1 MNPGN
6 EAWLPVLHAERG
18 GRQYTAL
25 YSNTPRAHERGKTHD
40 WVVIYYRAG
49 GEPESQCTVITSEGA
64 LEGRHRPRTQAE
76 ARDTTNYAVR
86 VVSPGVKRTVAIVL
100 LVLLLAAVGRRV
112 GVPEPACRP
121 QPIMACC
128 ATSMAGGPR
137 VLHLNRVPHRR
148 RKGGREPTS
157 MQLRGPHSGGLSGTV
172 RRFLHLRQRFTD
184 PDRRFEWALGSV
196 ATVLPSARI
205 HPAHN
210 TAAARVIDS
219 PLVSDVFARPAARA
233 GVGSSQQAHRRSIMR
248 MAVLVLMFFVLVA
261 SSGAAL
267 ACSQC
272 ECGSPTPP
280 GYLLD
285 TAYQRFSYGL
295 EDRYLSKENAL
306 AEAPGHEEQW
316 EHRISGLLYYRPSER
331 IGMQLRVPYVFKTN
345 EESVTGESPVR
356 NHADGFGDVAVRAR
370 LEVARFVGTTSP
382 PRTLALIAD
391 ATAPTGSNNLRDD
404 SGERLEAHLQ
414 PGTGAWTGTGGA
426 AFDIARLG
434 SALSAS
440 VLYRVNGTNSYGYH
454 YGNTLL
460 LNAGYARTLSHAW
473 EAALELNARS
483 AKRT

>member
-1 MNPGN
+1 MRLAGL
-6 EAWLPVLHAERG
+6 ALMVL
-18 GRQYTAL
+18 AL
-25 YSNTPRAHERGKTHD
+25 
-40 WVVIYYRAG
+40 
-49 GEPESQCTVITSEGA
+49 
-64 LEGRHRPRTQAE
+64 
-76 ARDTTNYAVR
+76 
-86 VVSPGVKRTVAIVL
+86 VVSSGV
-100 LVLLLAAVGRRV
+100 
-112 GVPEPACRP
+112 
-121 QPIMACC
+121 
-128 ATSMAGGPR
+128 
-137 VLHLNRVPHRR
+137 
-148 RKGGREPTS
+148 
-157 MQLRGPHSGGLSGTV
+157 
-172 RRFLHLRQRFTD
+172 
-184 PDRRFEWALGSV
+184 
-196 ATVLPSARI
+196 
-205 HPAHN
+205 
-210 TAAARVIDS
+210 
-219 PLVSDVFARPAARA
+219 
-233 GVGSSQQAHRRSIMR
+233 
-248 MAVLVLMFFVLVA
+248 
-261 SSGAAL
+261 AL

-306 AEAPGHEEQW
+306 AEQPGHEEQW

-331 IGMQLRVPYVFKTN
+331 IGMQLRVPYVIKTN

-391 ATAPTGSNNLRDD
+391 ATAPTGSNTLKDD

-440 VLYRVNGTNSYGYH
+440 VLYRVNGTSSYGYH

-460 LNAGYARTLSHAW
+460 LNAGYARTLSHSW

-483 AKRT
+483 AKRDVMENGSDDPNSGGSLLYVAPSVRYIMGGAASLQFLVQVPVAQDLYGDQTEHATARLGFVLTGL